1 MIEKEISI
9 FAAYKFKSK
18 YYKLEVLEAAIKNAI
33 ANTEKK
39 LQKKF
44 KGIKLK
50 FLEQNEISSGEN
62 VKDFV
67 IKNVEKA
74 TLNIFELSDREPNVT
89 FELGYS
95 MGISKQK
102 YDEKCYDVLLQC
114 KKRSH
119 RDVISDLLGQFI
131 TMYPGNR
138 NQSKLQHAI
147 QSAIENELLNK
158 INKILQNDRF
168 IKNLLWRVQGE
179 KVYIVCPHI
188 PIKDQK
194 KYGVISAFSRYGDF
208 NTVYELGMFLKSS
221 LNCEV
226 EHIDTEQANSTKK
239 LFENNLIFVG
249 GPMWNKFAESLMAS
263 YALPYKY
270 VWSPDEKKE
279 DYIFDTLANKKYY
292 KKIFQS
298 NKTICKDYGIY
309 AMLPNPCNSEK
320 VVILISGITSFGG
333 NGAARAFIDGNMS
346 SENCKFIIKKIGFND
361 FFACIVEVEILSGE
375 FPYPKKIS
383 AADVAQFN
391 PSARS
396 WSKI

>member
-1 MIEKEISI
+1 MREKEISI

-50 FLEQNEISSGEN
+50 FLEQNEISSGDN

-95 MGISKQK
+95 MGISKKK
-102 YDEKCYDVLLQC
+102 YEEKCYDVLLQC

-147 QSAIENELLNK
+147 QSAIENELLSK

-168 IKNLLWRVQGE
+168 TKNLLWRVQGE

-188 PIKDQK
+188 PIKDQ
-194 KYGVISAFSRYGDF
+194 
-208 NTVYELGMFLKSS
+208 
-221 LNCEV
+221 
-226 EHIDTEQANSTKK
+226 KK

-270 VWSPDEKKE
+270 VWSTDEKKE

-333 NGAARAFIDGNMS
+333 NGAARAFIDGNIS
-346 SENCKFIIKKIGFND
+346 NENCKFIIKKIGFND

-375 FPYPKKIS
+375 FPYPNKINTS
-383 AADVAQFN
+383 DVAQFN
-391 PSARS
+391 PSP
-396 WSKI
+396 